1 MKNMFLGF
9 AITLSSLNL
18 SAQIYHPLVQPDF
31 CNGTVRAFTPAS
43 YPNADPN
50 FTIDIKLQNA
60 NNKANSTAMY
70 NGDLFVGSTAGQV
83 GIYKYPS
90 YASNPSAA
98 RSAVSLIG
106 MPVGF
111 QGELVGIATDAAG
124 NLFVS
129 AGPAYGNTSILRFTR
144 AANGSYT
151 YSNNLGNAGVTA
163 FWANIAFDGAG
174 NLWVS
179 DFNNNRVV
187 VYLAA
192 TLTQNNPAYR
202 VLTNYSVSAP
212 NTITVANT
220 TQGLNVGVAS
230 VLATPEGLAFDQNG
244 NLWIANNNNN
254 ETNNSFTSIV
264 KVSSA
269 MCASVLALP
278 ANGSRTFNPNGNAT
292 GPNTLNGYSIY
303 NIPNPP
309 QVGGNVCFGQTGRL
323 CKLGGL
329 QIDKANQR
337 MYVNE
342 QIGNTGLTF
351 ALSAMPAIANNYDQ
365 FRIQN
370 YVSSNPGNGGLTLA
384 VGTSFYNNTPPPSN
398 ARVIGQYDPAFSG
411 GFRTITSSVQG
422 ANFRSVSINRATGAI
437 KFFGNTQ
444 DNNTNSYML
453 VGRTLAN
460 GSVARIVDGGFYAGR
475 SRFPVP
481 SAQAPNTEVYFVR
494 NLTNNTD
501 CDLLVST
508 ASDGVNRARLV
519 TAANVGASAL
529 WIYGMAVQPDG
540 KVLLVGEATFGSV
553 NKAIVC
559 RLQNGGLNFDNTFG
573 TNGVYASSLNNS
585 QFRDIE
591 LRPNGKIVL
600 GGHFGLSAN
609 GITGVVAQLN
619 SNGTLDNSFGSNGTV
634 SVNYQNST
642 GATLFSSEIYTMGLV
657 SDGSIFVGGAA
668 KLNSSANT
676 KPAHAKISADGSTFT
691 YLRTNFSF
699 DGAVYALTVQSDGK
713 AYIGGQGHGPNV
725 QNTDDIFIYRLNAN
739 GIPDNTFN
747 FGLQD
752 PSNGSVDAI
761 YDMTIANDGDL
772 IIAGESDYSAM
783 YAKVVI
789 NVVPLGGTTARSI
802 TFDPNYGGGL
812 NREYVG
818 RTSVYRN
825 VVINPD
831 NDDAHILGG
840 AEINGT
846 DQTLFSAY
854 RASDIGQVFAPSTS
868 GTTAVTDALPTPVVR
883 LLTGNYLCIKNK
895 TSAAGSGFDL
905 QIYST
910 SSSGVSPITNRSY
923 APSAFGASS
932 LTIFSM
938 AIQPDGKVVL
948 GGVKGVGANFRFTV
962 IRLLADGT
970 VDTSFGSN
978 GSYTSTLGT
987 NAQCRAI
994 KVRSNG
1000 SIVAVG
1006 HEIAPATTGIVLQLT
1021 SSGALDNA
1029 FGTSGVARVSFQHSS
1044 TAQDVSEIYALGI
1057 LPSGVLALGGS
1068 GHQSTN
1074 PSKPCYALL
1083 SSNGSTFLS
1092 QNSDI
1097 AFDGGVYALATSTE
1111 GNVYIAGQGIDND
1124 VVNDTKDMFL
1134 YRIQGSGSI
1143 DPDFSF
1149 QGSGLFDYH
1158 GDDAIYDM
1166 AFQSDGNLVVVGVAD
1181 STAMFGRIM
1190 VSTAVVGIF
1199 DIETKEIQAYLY
1211 PNPVQDHFNLSFE
1224 LTESSDMELNIIAL
1238 DGSIVHQS
1246 SIQGLSAGANE
1257 QLIYLP
1263 EHLRQGMYIVQLR
1276 CGQSTKQI
1284 KIFKQ

>member
-1 MKNMFLGF
+1 MFLGF
-9 AITLSSLNL
+9 AITLGGLNL
-18 SAQIYHPLVQPDF
+18 SAQIYHPLVQPEF
-31 CNGTVRAFTPAS
+31 CNGIVRAFTPAS

-50 FTIDIKLQNA
+50 FTIDIKLQDA

-70 NGDLFVGSTAGQV
+70 NGDLFVGSVIGRVAV
-83 GIYKYPS
+83 YKYPG

-98 RSAVSLIG
+98 RSAVSRID
-106 MPVGF
+106 MPGGF
-111 QGELVGIATDAAG
+111 QGELVAMATDAAG
-124 NLFVS
+124 NLFVC
-129 AGPAYGNTSILRFTR
+129 AGPSYANTYVLRFTR

-151 YSNNLGNAGVTA
+151 YSNNLGNAGSTS
-163 FWANIAFDGAG
+163 FMSNIAFDGAG

-179 DFNNNRVV
+179 DFLNNRVV

-202 VLTNYSVSAP
+202 VLNNYSVSAP

-220 TQGLNVGVAS
+220 TPSLNVGVAS

-244 NLWIANNNNN
+244 NLWIANNNND

-278 ANGSRTFNPNGNAT
+278 ANGSRTFSPNGNLT
-292 GPNTLNGYSIY
+292 SGPNTLNGYSIY

-309 QVGGNVCFGQTGRL
+309 QVGGNVCLGQTGRL

-351 ALSAMPAIANNYDQ
+351 ALSAMPAIADNYDQ

-422 ANFRSVSINRATGAI
+422 ANFRSISINRATGAI

-444 DNNTNSYML
+444 DNNTNSYS
-453 VGRTLAN
+453 LACRVLPN
-460 GSVARIVDGGFYAGR
+460 GSVARVMDGGFYAGR

-481 SAQAPNTEVYFVR
+481 SAQAPDGDVYFVR
-494 NLTNNTD
+494 NLANNTD
-501 CDLLVST
+501 CELLGYMPDDIT
-508 ASDGVNRARLV
+508 YRPRLV

-529 WIYGMAVQPDG
+529 WIYGMAIQTDG
-540 KVLLVGEATFGSV
+540 KILLVGEAVFGSV

-559 RLQNGGLNFDNTFG
+559 RLHSGGVFFDNTFG
-573 TNGVYASSLNNS
+573 TNGVYTSSLNNS

-600 GGHFGLSAN
+600 VGHYGLSAN
-609 GITGVVAQLN
+609 GITGLIAQLN
-619 SNGTLDNSFGSNGTV
+619 TNGTLDNGFGSNGTV
-634 SVNYQNST
+634 AVNYQNST
-642 GATLFSSEIYTMGLV
+642 GATFFSSEIYAMGLV
-657 SDGSIFVGGAA
+657 SDGSIFVGGASNLTSTA
-668 KLNSSANT
+668 TA
-676 KPAHAKISADGSTFT
+676 KPAHAKISADGRTFT

-713 AYIGGQGHGPNV
+713 AYIGGQGLCSNI
-725 QNTDDIFIYRLNAN
+725 QCTEDIFIYRLNAN

-752 PSNGSVDAI
+752 PSNGNFDAI

-772 IIAGESDYSAM
+772 IIAGVSDYSAM
-783 YAKVVI
+783 YAKVVL
-789 NVVPLGGTTARSI
+789 NVVPRGGTTVRSV

-818 RTSVYRN
+818 RTSIYRN
-825 VVINPD
+825 LVINSD
-831 NDDAHILGG
+831 SDDAHILGS

-895 TSAAGSGFDL
+895 TSGAGSGFDL

-970 VDTSFGSN
+970 VDTSFGSS

-987 NAQCRAI
+987 NAQCRAV

-1029 FGTSGVARVSFQHSS
+1029 FGTSGVARVSFRHSS

-1097 AFDGGVYALATSTE
+1097 AFDGGVFALATSTE

-1149 QGSGLFDYH
+1149 QGSGLFHYQ

-1224 LTESSDMELNIIAL
+1224 LTEASDMELNIIAL

-1263 EHLRQGMYIVQLR
+1263 SHLHQGMYIVQLR
-1276 CGQSTKQI
+1276 CGQSTKRI